1 MADLPAKKVRFTD
14 LTLLKNDV
22 LRPWTIDIN
31 LDRKLQQEAVA
42 LDKVLAFTTPQKF
55 AGTLASSVLDT
66 KLNEYAEFTTTLDQR
81 IKTGIITSTGIV
93 PRPETSTNSTRASD
107 STRNSTNRGDSSKG
121 GSSAQSRSMTPAVE
135 EDECFTA
142 ADLAYID
149 RMKRSS
155 LYKSKMRSSGHR
167 PHTSHG
173 QSLQGIRYSEKPFG
187 PESATK
193 SKLMITTFHNPKLKP
208 HPTTN
213 RVLMKGTNKVLPA
226 PHL

>member
-1 MADLPAKKVRFTD
+1 MADLAAKKVRFTNM
-14 LTLLKNDV
+14 TLLKNDE

-31 LDRKLQQEAVA
+31 LDRKLQLEAVA

-55 AGTLASSVLDT
+55 AGTLASSVLDA

-93 PRPETSTNSTRASD
+93 PRPETTNTTRAGD
-107 STRNSTNRGDSSKG
+107 STRNSSSRVDSSNN
-121 GSSAQSRSMTPAVE
+121 GSIAQSRSMTPAVDD
-135 EDECFTA
+135 DECFTA

-155 LYKSKMRSSGHR
+155 LYKRSMRSSVGR

-187 PESATK
+187 PVSPSK
-193 SKLMITTFHNPKLKP
+193 SKLMLTTFHNPKLKP

-213 RVLMKGTNKVLPA
+213 RALLKGTNKVLPA